1 MKNCNQCG
9 GKCVFPDG
17 RVCLANQLAA
27 ERDAQVEAEKAQ
39 LAEIGELAGRL
50 RAVRSAIQS
59 HVNVLGVAADDMWT
73 VDEMF
78 AALDGPVPKCEGC
91 EAAAEAKG
99 EKE

>member
-27 ERDAQVEAEKAQ
+27 ERERAD
-39 LAEIGELAGRL
+39 ELAGRL
-50 RAVRSAIQS
+50 RAVAAI
-59 HVNVLGVAADDMWT
+59 AAGDVPPEIEVQGHSVKIGWDQAMI
-73 VDEMF
+73 ELRH
-78 AALDGPVPKCEGC
+78 ALDGPVPKCEGC